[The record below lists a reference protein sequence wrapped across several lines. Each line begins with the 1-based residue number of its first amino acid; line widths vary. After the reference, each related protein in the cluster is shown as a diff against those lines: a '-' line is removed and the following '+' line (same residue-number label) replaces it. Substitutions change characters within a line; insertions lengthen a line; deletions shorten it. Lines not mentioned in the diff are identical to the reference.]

1 MNFLL
6 NIIISSARDAA
17 APVLTIY
24 PGAVATGLGGAF
36 TAFSDDMSAIYYNPA
51 GLANIRNFNL
61 FGWQHSNW
69 LLGLIPDAYYEFGSF
84 IYPTTRGT
92 IGLSLTYLTIGEVEI
107 QDDQGNTYKFVPYDV
122 VVSLGFGSE
131 LLKNLKVGGAV
142 KYYYSFLVP
151 EDILRRVYGVEGKG
165 TAQVPA
171 LDLGILYHSEYN
183 LNLGIS
189 LQNIGPSLRYS
200 GNEVSEPLP
209 LALRLGLGYYNK
221 FGNLSFRLAG
231 DVVKI
236 LVNIFQDYADSGL
249 NWVIDEAFKHAGA
262 EIGIGNFIFLRFGYF
277 YDIYG
282 DRVGPTF
289 GIGAKFQ
296 NLSVD
301 ISDDRMI
308 YRFNKEG
315 ESKPNFRFQ
324 LSYEAK
330 KELKSDTFKF
340 FIVEAYDTNGNK
352 INNFT
357 VEVFDTTWDN
367 KIGAFESNNSKA
379 IVKVPYGI
387 YNISIS
393 SRDYHNVKDKIIFK
407 KNVKKLTYNLIPKLK
422 SNITIEVFDS
432 LRKRP
437 AFAKISID
445 TIEKETTNL
454 NLTVPEGTYAL
465 RLSSIEYE
473 DYYEVFEFKG
483 DTSYDLKIY
492 LKPKISYVNLNFN
505 KKADVEVY
513 RDTELINTFQDS
525 TKLLKL
531 PIGDYKFKIKCESC
545 PTMEI
550 NYANNEIRDTTIYIE
565 LFDYNQVLT
574 FKNLEE
580 LKSFISKFP
589 NEIFFI
595 EYYAPNPIEKISE
608 ILGSNEVKFYKSKEI
623 KFIVSF
629 KNQKGG

>member
-1 MNFLL
+1 MNFIL
-6 NIIISSARDAA
+6 NIIISSARDAS

-69 LLGLIPDAYYEFGSF
+69 LLGLIPDAYYEFGSLV
-84 IYPTTRGT
+84 YPTNRGT

-107 QDDQGNTYKFVPYDV
+107 QDEQGNTYKFVPYDV
-122 VVSLGFGSE
+122 VLSLGFGSE

-151 EDILRRVYGVEGKG
+151 EDILRKVYGVEGKG

-171 LDLGILYHSEYN
+171 VDLGILYHSDYN

-189 LQNIGPSLRYS
+189 LQNIGPNLRYS

-209 LALRLGLGYYNK
+209 LALRLGIGYYNK
-221 FGNLSFRLAG
+221 FGNLSFRFAG

-236 LVNIFQDYADSGL
+236 LVNIVQDYADSGL
-249 NWVIDEAFKHAGA
+249 NWVINEAFKHAGA

-277 YDIYG
+277 YDLYG
-282 DRVGPTF
+282 DRIGPTF

-296 NLSVD
+296 ELSLD

-324 LSYEAK
+324 LSYQSK
-330 KELKSDTFKF
+330 KKLKTDTSKF

-352 INNFT
+352 INDFL
-357 VEVFDTTWDN
+357 VEVFDTTWN
-367 KIGAFESNNSKA
+367 YKIGEFQSNNSKA

-387 YNISIS
+387 YNLSIS
-393 SRDYHNVKDKIIFK
+393 SRNYFSIKDKIIFK
-407 KNVKKLTYNLIPKLK
+407 NNAKKFTYKLK
-422 SNITIEVFDS
+422 EKAKANVLIEVFDS
-432 LRKRP
+432 LRNKP
-437 AFAKISID
+437 AFVKISID
-445 TIEKETTNL
+445 TIEKETTIL
-454 NLTVPEGTYAL
+454 SLTIPEGTYAIKL
-465 RLSSIEYE
+465 FSIDYE
-473 DYYEVFEFKG
+473 DYYKVFDFKG
-483 DTSYDLKIY
+483 DSSYQIKIY
-492 LKPKISYVNLNFN
+492 LKPRLSYVNLNLD
-505 KKADVEVY
+505 KKAIIEVY
-513 RDTELINTFQDS
+513 KDNELINNFQDS

-531 PIGDYKFKIKCESC
+531 PIGSYKFKIACENC

-550 NYANNEIRDTTIYIE
+550 NYEINEIKDTTIDIK
-565 LFDYNQVLT
+565 LVDYNQVFT

-589 NEIFFI
+589 NEMFVI
-595 EYYAPNPIEKISE
+595 EYYAPKPIENISE
-608 ILGSNEVKFYKSKEI
+608 ELKPNEVKFYKSKET

>member
-69 LLGLIPDAYYEFGSF
+69 LLGLIPDAYYEFGSLV
-84 IYPTTRGT
+84 YPTLRGT

-107 QDDQGNTYKFVPYDV
+107 PYQQGTTTYKFVPYDL

-165 TAQVPA
+165 SAQVPA

-189 LQNIGPSLRYS
+189 LQNIGPNLRYS

-231 DVVKI
+231 DIVKI

-249 NWVIDEAFKHAGA
+249 NWVINEAFKHAGA

-330 KELKSDTFKF
+330 KELKSDTFKSF
-340 FIVEAYDTNGNK
+340 VVEAYDTNGNK
-352 INNFT
+352 INNFII
-357 VEVFDTTWDN
+357 EVFDTTWNN

-379 IVKVPYGI
+379 IVKIPYGI

-454 NLTVPEGTYAL
+454 
-465 RLSSIEYE
+465 S
-473 DYYEVFEFKG
+473 
-483 DTSYDLKIY
+483 
-492 LKPKISYVNLNFN
+492 
-505 KKADVEVY
+505 
-513 RDTELINTFQDS
+513 
-525 TKLLKL
+525 
-531 PIGDYKFKIKCESC
+531 
-545 PTMEI
+545 
-550 NYANNEIRDTTIYIE
+550 
-565 LFDYNQVLT
+565 LT
-574 FKNLEE
+574 FARRNLC
-580 LKSFISKFP
+580 
-589 NEIFFI
+589 
-595 EYYAPNPIEKISE
+595 
-608 ILGSNEVKFYKSKEI
+608 
-623 KFIVSF
+623 F
-629 KNQKGG
+629 KVVFN

>member
-1 MNFLL
+1 MNFIL
-6 NIIISSARDAA
+6 NIIISSARDVS

-51 GLANIRNFNL
+51 GLANIKNFNL

-69 LLGLIPDAYYEFGSF
+69 LLGLIPDAYFEFGSLV
-84 IYPTTRGT
+84 YPTLRGT

-107 QDDQGNTYKFVPYDV
+107 QDEQGNTYKFVPYDV
-122 VVSLGFGSE
+122 VLSLGFGSE

-189 LQNIGPSLRYS
+189 LQNIGPNLRYS

-209 LALRLGLGYYNK
+209 LALRLGIGYYNR
-221 FGNLSFRLAG
+221 FGNISFRIAG

-236 LVNIFQDYADSGL
+236 LVNIIQDYADSGL
-249 NWVIDEAFKHAGA
+249 NWVINEAFKHAGT

-277 YDIYG
+277 YDLYG
-282 DRVGPTF
+282 DRIGPTF
-289 GIGAKFQ
+289 GIGVKFQ
-296 NLSVD
+296 DLSLD

-330 KELKSDTFKF
+330 KRLRTDTSKF
-340 FIVEAYDTNGNK
+340 FIVEAYDTNENK
-352 INNFT
+352 INNFF
-357 VEVFDTTWDN
+357 VDVFDTTWN
-367 KIGAFESNNSKA
+367 YKIGTFEANNSRA

-393 SRDYHNVKDKIIFK
+393 SREYHNVKDKIIFK
-407 KNVKKLTYNLIPKLK
+407 KNAQKWTYKLIPKSK
-422 SNITIEVFDS
+422 SNVLIEVFDS
-432 LRKRP
+432 LRKKP
-437 AFAKISID
+437 AFVKISLD

-454 NLTVPEGTYAL
+454 NVNLPEGTYAL
-465 RLSSIEYE
+465 KISSIEYE
-473 DYYEVFEFKG
+473 DYYKVFDFKG
-483 DTSYDLKIY
+483 DSSYELKIN
-492 LKPKISYVNLNFN
+492 LKPKLSYLNLNLN
-505 KKADVEVY
+505 RKAFVEIY
-513 RDTELINTFQDS
+513 KDNELINSFEDS
-525 TKLLKL
+525 TKILKL
-531 PIGDYKFKIKCESC
+531 PIGSYKFKVSCQNC
-545 PTMEI
+545 PTLEMSYEI
-550 NYANNEIRDTTIYIE
+550 NEIKDTTIYIE
-565 LFDYNQVLT
+565 IFDYNQVLT
-574 FKNLEE
+574 FKTIEE

-589 NEIFFI
+589 NEIFVI
-595 EYYAPNPIEKISE
+595 EYYAPKPIEGINETLGPNE
-608 ILGSNEVKFYKSKEI
+608 IKFYKSKET